1 MNRQLEAF
9 KIDRAGT
16 ALVVAPQGD
25 SHGFRYDALHYEYN
39 QLHKALLEP
48 ELKHMVVDLGDVEF
62 LGSLMLGV
70 IIKLSRNVKEQGGKV
85 LLCNVS
91 DLMKSVLDSQNLGNV
106 WPQFNGRDQALNALA
121 G

>member
-1 MNRQLEAF
+1 MNRNLEAF
-9 KIDRAGT
+9 KIERDGA

-48 ELKHMVVDLGDVEF
+48 ELKHMIVDLGDVEF

-70 IIKLSRNVKEQGGKV
+70 IIKLSRNVKEQGGRV
-85 LLCNVS
+85 LICNVAEP
-91 DLMKSVLDSQNLGNV
+91 LKNVLETQHLV
-106 WPQFNGRDQALNALA
+106 
-121 G
+121 